1 MKKITAILLAF
12 AILFLCAC
20 SDKSAVST
28 PSDASSAP
36 DASVKTGSTPP
47 ITEWGTDL
55 LPEKFPSPPEG
66 THDFSI
72 VKGLADK
79 AAFAYSTDFY
89 RITFI
94 CPELSIYSFS
104 NDLIALGYK
113 GGIKKFTDA
122 SFYRNG
128 FSGYWQN
135 GEKYIRIQQSTETGD
150 GEFVF
155 EIDIADCVDNF
166 SDKLAEIFPKFN
178 GYCMSIGSYCAH
190 DGNGNTI
197 TTTFD
202 GSFAAPS
209 WHWEFRFANGFVGVE
224 REEFEKYFYSFEP
237 LGYKGVMLY
246 DTIDGSN
253 VMTADLILSAVEGD
267 YGVFMIYNSDLK
279 TLDIAYTNDAS
290 IYTNPGQH

>member
-1 MKKITAILLAF
+1 MKKIISVMLA
-12 AILFLCAC
+12 ASLIFLCSC
-20 SDKSAVST
+20 GNGNNDVDDN
-28 PSDASSAP
+28 PSSAETTESTTHP
-36 DASVKTGSTPP
+36 DAFS
-47 ITEWGTDL
+47 EWGTDL

-128 FSGYWQN
+128 FSCYWQN

-155 EIDIADCVDNF
+155 EIDVADCVDNF

-237 LGYKGVMLY
+237 LGYQGIMLA

-253 VMTADLILSAVEGD
+253 VITADLILSATEGD